1 MALVDKVVPTIHGDA
16 GDPLRQPARFHRLEL
31 LGAIVAAFIL
41 ATIAH
46 VTEAWPVLREAR
58 PVSLLLAA
66 GLHAVSLLLWSAV
79 WVHVLSTEA
88 STVKRWT
95 AVAVSMASLIGFLTP
110 MNIGT
115 DVLRSLYGK
124 AHLRLDYH
132 VTGAASVV
140 ARETKL
146 HVTLALVLA
155 VALGSASLVRD
166 MASVVAAAVATM
178 LLFLGALYTLRT
190 RASSHLARRLGID
203 DMPQLIR
210 KMTNSLSLT
219 EKGGIYL
226 ALAVAFAL
234 EWLSLHLCFVSLDVR
249 ASPADT
255 ASLYALLYV
264 LSRTPVAP
272 QGLGVVEAGG
282 FVVLATRNIAT
293 TRIGALL
300 VLWAFLR
307 ILVPVGLAFVF
318 SLGLSRRRGS

>member
-16 GDPLRQPARFHRLEL
+16 GDRSRQPARFHRLEL

-41 ATIAH
+41 AAIVH
-46 VTEAWPVLREAR
+46 VTEAWPALREAR

-66 GLHAVSLLLWSAV
+66 GLHAVSLLLWSTV
-79 WVHVLSTEA
+79 WVHLLSKEA
-88 STVKRWT
+88 SKVKRWT

-115 DVLRSLYGK
+115 DVLRSFYGK
-124 AHLRLDYH
+124 RHLRLGYH

-146 HVTLALVLA
+146 HVTLALVLS
-155 VALGSASLVRD
+155 VALGSVSLVRD
-166 MASVVAAAVATM
+166 IATVVAAAVATT
-178 LLFLGALYTLRT
+178 LLLLGALYTLRT
-190 RASSHLARRLGID
+190 RASSRLARRLGID

-210 KMTNSLSLT
+210 RTTNRLSLT
-219 EKGGIYL
+219 ERGAIYL
-226 ALAVAFAL
+226 AFAVAFAL
-234 EWLSLHLCFVSLDVR
+234 EWLSLHLCFVSLDIR

-255 ASLYALLYV
+255 ASLYTLLYV

-282 FVVLATRNIAT
+282 FVVLAAQNIAAAS
-293 TRIGALL
+293 IGALL

-307 ILVPVGLAFVF
+307 ILVPVGLAFFF
-318 SLGLSRRRGS
+318 SLGLSRRRES